1 MARLE
6 RLPAGTPA
14 PAEIRSRLRTSDQ
27 PLYVSVGNLLRA
39 QIFSGE
45 LQGSTQLPTIDDLSE
60 QYGVAKVTVREAVA
74 RLADEG
80 LVRRVQ
86 GKGTFVAPVIRKPRT
101 IELRSNWDDLLQM
114 LDGNTA
120 DLLDVTSSCTKLPIA
135 ANDGKVVGSYRFM
148 RRLHRN
154 GGVPYSVVALYV
166 ANRYYR
172 KAPRTFDRAMVIP
185 TLERLAGTE
194 LKQMSQ
200 SFRILTADLE
210 VARLLDLPF
219 NAPIGEVRRVITNNA
234 GEILYLSTAHYRGDI
249 VVFNTT
255 MAVQH
260 GAPVRNR

>member
-1 MARLE
+1 M
-6 RLPAGTPA
+6 PPGSPA
-14 PAEIRSRLRTSDQ
+14 PEEIRLRLRTSAQ

-45 LQGSTQLPTIDDLSE
+45 FQGGAQLPTIDELSE

-74 RLADEG
+74 RLAEEG

-86 GKGTFVAPVIRKPRT
+86 GKGTFVAPAIRKPRT
-101 IELRSNWDDLLQM
+101 IELQSNWDNLLQM

-120 DLLDVTSSCTKLPIA
+120 DLLDVTPSCTKLPA
-135 ANDGKVVGSYRFM
+135 TANDGKVVGSYQFM
-148 RRLHRN
+148 RRVHRN
-154 GGVPYSVVALYV
+154 DGASYSVVSLYV
-166 ANRYYR
+166 SNRYYR

-185 TLERLAGTE
+185 TLERLAGPD

-219 NAPIGEVRRVITNNA
+219 NAPIGEVRRVITNTA

-255 MAVQH
+255 VAVHH
-260 GAPVRNR
+260 GVPIRDR